1 MILEFCITNYLSIK
15 EEQKISFI
23 ATSLKENTIEPN
35 MLFKVGDTELSL
47 LRSAVIYGA
56 NASGKSNVLKA
67 LAFYKKF
74 ISDSFKNS
82 QAGEVIDVE
91 TFRLNSNTA
100 SEPATMEATF
110 TDGVFIYRYGF
121 EVSSESVEEEW
132 LYKRA
137 CKKRAK
143 EVELFYRTLMYN
155 ILLTRQKQAIDNAE
169 AVLSGIAHG
178 NPAKEESSTTVQKLV
193 IELNKFL

>member
-1 MILEFCITNYLSIK
+1 M
-15 EEQKISFI
+15 
-23 ATSLKENTIEPN
+23 
-35 MLFKVGDTELSL
+35 
-47 LRSAVIYGA
+47 
-56 NASGKSNVLKA
+56 
-67 LAFYKKF
+67 
-74 ISDSFKNS
+74 
-82 QAGEVIDVE
+82 
-91 TFRLNSNTA
+91 
-100 SEPATMEATF
+100 
-110 TDGVFIYRYGF
+110 
-121 EVSSESVEEEW
+121 SSESVEEEW